1 MNRIENRREA
11 GRLLADELLEHK
23 GEKDLMVLGLP
34 RGGVPVAFE
43 IAQRLE
49 APLDVLIVRKLGL
62 PYNPEAAFGAIA
74 SGGIKTINQ
83 DMVRRADLTEEAI
96 ERVLEKEQK
105 KLANRQE
112 KYGSSILEGDMKEKF
127 IILVDDGMA
136 TGATMQAA
144 IKGLKRAGV
153 KRLVVAVGTAPPDA
167 LREIES
173 MVDEAISLVTPTPFF
188 GVGTWYKDFSQTPDQ
203 EVRDLLERAKEES

>member
-1 MNRIENRREA
+1 LNRIENRREA

-43 IAQRLE
+43 IAQKLE

-62 PYNPEAAFGAIA
+62 PYSPEVAFGAIA

-83 DMVRRADLTEEAI
+83 DIVRRADLTEEAI
-96 ERVLEKEQK
+96 ERVLEKERK
-105 KLANRQE
+105 ELAKRQE
-112 KYGSSILEGDMKEKF
+112 KYGSSLLEGDLKEKI

-144 IKGLKRAGV
+144 VKGLKRAGV
-153 KRLVVAVGTAPPDA
+153 IRLVVAVGTAPPDT

-173 MVDEAISLVTPTPFF
+173 MVDEAISLVTPKPFF
-188 GVGTWYKDFSQTPDQ
+188 AVGAWYNDFSQTTDQ

>member
-11 GRLLADELLEHK
+11 GRLLADELSEHK

-62 PYNPEAAFGAIA
+62 PYNPEVAFGAIA
-74 SGGIKTINQ
+74 SGGIETINQ
-83 DMVRRADLTEEAI
+83 DMMQRAGLTKEAM
-96 ERVLEKEQK
+96 ERVLDKEQK
-105 KLANRQE
+105 ELAKRQE
-112 KYGSSILEGDMKEKF
+112 KYGSALLETDLEGKT
-127 IILVDDGMA
+127 IILVDDGIA
-136 TGATMQAA
+136 TGATMRAA
-144 IKGLKRAGV
+144 IKGLKQAGV
-153 KRLVVAVGTAPPDA
+153 KRLVVAVGTASPDT

-173 MVDEAISLVTPTPFF
+173 TVDEAISLITPAPFF
-188 GVGTWYKDFSQTPDQ
+188 GVGAWYVDFSQTTDK
-203 EVRDLLERAKEES
+203 EVRDLLEQAKLEK

>member
-1 MNRIENRREA
+1 MNRFENRREA
-11 GRLLADELLEHK
+11 GRLLAEELLEYK

-43 IAQRLE
+43 IAQKLE
-49 APLDVLIVRKLGL
+49 VSLDVLVVRKLGL
-62 PYNPEAAFGAIA
+62 PYNPEVAFGAIA

-96 ERVLEKEQK
+96 ERVLEKEQEE
-105 KLANRQE
+105 LAKRQE
-112 KYGSSILEGDMKEKF
+112 KYGSSLLEGDLKEKI

-153 KRLVVAVGTAPPDA
+153 KSLVVAVGTAPPDT

-173 MVDEAISLVTPTPFF
+173 MVDEAISLVTPKPFF
-188 GVGTWYKDFSQTPDQ
+188 GVGTWYKDFSQTTDQ
-203 EVRDLLERAKEES
+203 EVRNLLERAKEEN